1 MKLIKAATGSGSGSL
16 KLFSRWAEIAQS
28 ASPRSESI
36 SDGGEGVSGLLFNR
50 ENYVFVCVCV
60 CVCVCACVCMCVYVC
75 MVCMVC
81 VYVCVCVLCNSVK

>member
-28 ASPRSESI
+28 TSPRSESI
-36 SDGGEGVSGLLFNR
+36 SDGGEGVSGMLFNR

-60 CVCVCACVCMCVYVC
+60 CVCVCMCVHGVHGVC
-75 MVCMVC
+75 IC
-81 VYVCVCVLCNSVK
+81 VCVCVLCNSVK